1 MSLYSAID
9 LHSDNNF
16 IVIIDNNDSILFQ
29 RRLPNDLGTV
39 LSVLEPYKGG
49 LQGVA
54 VESTFNWYWLVD
66 GLIEAGYTTRL
77 VNTAKVKQY
86 SGLKHTE
93 DRYDAYW
100 LAHLM
105 RLGILPTGYIYPRE
119 QRAVRDLL
127 RKRGQLVRHRTIH
140 VLSIQNQYW
149 RNTGIKL
156 KVDYIKRNNDYLE
169 EFENENIHLA
179 LVSNYHV
186 MQALEEQIRKIE
198 KQVKRQI
205 KLRPEYE
212 LLLGV
217 DGIGYI
223 LALTVML
230 ETGEISRFKEV
241 GNYASYCRCVES
253 RHTSNSKKKGEGN
266 GKNGNRYLAWA
277 FIEAANCAKRFSEK
291 ARRFHQ
297 KKMAKTNNVVATKA
311 LAHKLARACYYIIR
325 DRVPFDEN
333 KLFG

>member
-105 RLGILPTGYIYPRE
+105 RLGILPTGGISILE
-119 QRAVRDLL
+119 NKGLL
-127 RKRGQLVRHRTIH
+127 ETYCVSEGNWLIIEPSMCLAYRI
-140 VLSIQNQYW
+140 
-149 RNTGIKL
+149 NTGG
-156 KVDYIKRNNDYLE
+156 
-169 EFENENIHLA
+169 
-179 LVSNYHV
+179 
-186 MQALEEQIRKIE
+186 IRG
-198 KQVKRQI
+198 
-205 KLRPEYE
+205 L
-212 LLLGV
+212 
-217 DGIGYI
+217 
-223 LALTVML
+223 
-230 ETGEISRFKEV
+230 S
-241 GNYASYCRCVES
+241 
-253 RHTSNSKKKGEGN
+253 
-266 GKNGNRYLAWA
+266 
-277 FIEAANCAKRFSEK
+277 
-291 ARRFHQ
+291 
-297 KKMAKTNNVVATKA
+297 
-311 LAHKLARACYYIIR
+311 
-325 DRVPFDEN
+325 
-333 KLFG
+333 

>member
-1 MSLYSAID
+1 MMLYCAID
-9 LHSDNNF
+9 LHSDNNVP
-16 IVIIDNNDSILFQ
+16 VIIDSNDNILFQ

-39 LSVLEPYKGG
+39 LSALGPYK
-49 LQGVA
+49 QRIVGVA

-66 GLIEAGYTTRL
+66 GLNEAGYTTNL

-93 DRYDAYW
+93 DKYDAYW

-127 RKRGQLVRHRTIH
+127 RKRGQLVMHRTTH